1 MSLYQY
7 NLTPYNRKIFEIS
20 DASENYRIYST
31 LTATVLLDV
40 DLMMSYRMDS
50 DLTGKT
56 DLQYFYNERYEMA
69 QELDADATSRVEFCW
84 NPVIL
89 AADLTGVVNI
99 PVPARYRMAGEM
111 QVDARAKLEIIYA
124 PNMFALLTAAVDSL
138 LTEDEEMV
146 FATLV
151 LKPNDTL
158 VIDSEVF
165 MVTHNN
171 ENILDKYEG
180 EWPFIDR
187 KLDGIEVV
195 GVSRGTAAVSI
206 LYRERYL

>member
-1 MSLYQY
+1 MSLQQY
-7 NLTPYNRKIFEIS
+7 NLAPFNRIKSETESIE
-20 DASENYRIYST
+20 ASYRIYTTLTANVSVDVEYVMNYRING
-31 LTATVLLDV
+31 
-40 DLMMSYRMDS
+40 DLGGEMN
-50 DLTGKT
+50 
-56 DLQYFYNERYEMA
+56 LQYFYNESYEMP
-69 QELDADATSRVEFCW
+69 QELDAVTSPHFYINW
-84 NPVIL
+84 NPVL
-89 AADLTGVVNI
+89 LESEVTGAANM
-99 PVPARYRMAGEM
+99 PVPAHYRMIDGID
-111 QVDARAKLEIIYA
+111 VGARVQWEIIYA

-165 MVTHNN
+165 MVTYNN

>member
-1 MSLYQY
+1 M
-7 NLTPYNRKIFEIS
+7 
-20 DASENYRIYST
+20 
-31 LTATVLLDV
+31 
-40 DLMMSYRMDS
+40 
-50 DLTGKT
+50 
-56 DLQYFYNERYEMA
+56 
-69 QELDADATSRVEFCW
+69 
-84 NPVIL
+84 L
-89 AADLTGVVNI
+89 AAEVTGAANL
-99 PVPARYRMAGEM
+99 PVPAHYRMIDGID
-111 QVDARAKLEIIYA
+111 VNARVQWEIIYA
-124 PNMFALLTAAVDSL
+124 PNMFALLTATVDSL

-146 FATLV
+146 FSTLV